1 MKNKNLLNEKRLTKL
16 IKKYILIENQG
27 IYKKYFK
34 NIKIPA
40 PFQFSFPLLL
50 LFFRQRTSSDRR
62 KRTRKFE
69 RTELAESIF
78 IFLNFLF
85 YKKFKI
91 FKFKMCIYFFLNWYI
106 WVEFI
111 WVGLIFQFMR
121 YRFYLA
127 ISFEISASNRLSRIY
142 KDQNLQFYEIQYRS
156 LQNPVTEKSRSLQ
169 KN

>member
-91 FKFKMCIYFFLNWYI
+91 FKFKMCIFFFKLVYLGWIYMGRVDLLVYALQILFGDII
-106 WVEFI
+106 WDISV
-111 WVGLIFQFMR
+111 QS
-121 YRFYLA
+121 A
-127 ISFEISASNRLSRIY
+127 I
-142 KDQNLQFYEIQYRS
+142 KNL
-156 LQNPVTEKSRSLQ
+156 
-169 KN
+169 